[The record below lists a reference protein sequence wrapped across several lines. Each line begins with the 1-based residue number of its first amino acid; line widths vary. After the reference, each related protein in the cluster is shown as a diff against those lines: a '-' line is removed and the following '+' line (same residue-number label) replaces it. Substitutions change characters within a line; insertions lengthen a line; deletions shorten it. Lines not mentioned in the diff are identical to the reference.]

1 MTQTSQPSPS
11 SPIPK
16 LPVVR
21 LRHTGR
27 TIAAIVLLVL
37 LAMFGLSMVT
47 NPRFR
52 WDLIGSYIFDRA
64 ILSGLLTTIWLTVAA
79 MTIGI
84 CLGTVVALMRTSS
97 NPVLRSVASAYLWLF
112 RGTPLLV
119 QLIFWFNL
127 SALYPVIALGVPF
140 GPELFALDANKF
152 ITVYVAALLGLG
164 LNEAAYMSE
173 IVRSGLNAVL
183 TGQREAADALGM
195 SSRRVMWR
203 IILPQAMR
211 IIIPPTGNQLIGMLK
226 TTSLVSVIA
235 MQDLLYSAQLI
246 YMNNFQT
253 IPLLLVAC
261 IWYLVLT
268 TVLSIGQHYLE
279 AHFGRSDRRQVLLA
293 EEPIELQPAI
303 AERS

>member
-1 MTQTSQPSPS
+1 MTQTSYPTLS
-11 SPIPK
+11 SPVPQ

-21 LRHTGR
+21 LKRPGR
-27 TIAAIVLLVL
+27 TIAAVILLIL
-37 LAMFGLSMVT
+37 LAMFGVSVVT

-52 WDLIGSYIFDRA
+52 WDIVGQFLFDKA
-64 ILSGLLTTIWLTVAA
+64 VLSGLFTTIWLTVAA

-84 CLGTVVALMRTSS
+84 VLGTLVALMRTSA
-97 NPVLRSVASAYLWLF
+97 NPVLRYMASGYLWAF

-173 IVRSGLNAVL
+173 IVRSGLNAVPP
-183 TGQREAADALGM
+183 GQREAADALGM
-195 SSRRVMWR
+195 SRQRVMTR

-253 IPLLLVAC
+253 IPLLIVAC

-268 TVLSIGQHYLE
+268 TILSIGQHYLE
-279 AHFGRSDRRQVLLA
+279 AHFGKSDRRQVAAA
-293 EEPIELQPAI
+293 EPADLEPAQ